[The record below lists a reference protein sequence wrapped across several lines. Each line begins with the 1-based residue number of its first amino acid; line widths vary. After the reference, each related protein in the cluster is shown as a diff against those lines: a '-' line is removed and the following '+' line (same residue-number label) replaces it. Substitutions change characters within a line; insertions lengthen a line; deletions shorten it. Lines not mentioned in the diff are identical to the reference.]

1 MTMAKAVGLML
12 LSCVLTVCAV
22 TTAHAQEFRGAIEGR
37 VVDESGGTLPG
48 VAVSAKHAQTNLG
61 AVAVT
66 NGEGLYHLPLLQPGF
81 YTLVFELQGFKRAE
95 RSKVEVRVADQV
107 VVNITL
113 SVGQMTETVTVTA
126 KMAVLELGNGSSGQ
140 VIDGKRLELMPM
152 SDGNPFTLVRL
163 TSGVVPFGD
172 LRYFRPFDNNA
183 VAEFA
188 ASGAPTSNA
197 FSIDGAPNN
206 THRQGNAD
214 SRMAFTPPSAAVEEF
229 KVQTS
234 TFDASQGRAAGAT
247 INVAMK
253 SGTNTL
259 RGEAYHNYRDE
270 KMADNDYFLKLRK
283 QPEPKLD
290 YIRPGFAV
298 GGPLHLAKLY
308 NGRSRTFFFTAF
320 EWLKDKFPDAS
331 QRSVPSLKMRIGDFS
346 ELLPLGILIYDPAT
360 AKQEGSRIVRTPFSG
375 NIIPPERI
383 SAIGREMIKYY
394 PEPNQAGDQE
404 GRINYISSVTR
415 DDDYHTMNFR
425 VDHNFNPSHRV
436 FGRYSYNTRQEARGH
451 WAGEVHGVAPVGFF
465 MYRTNDALGLD
476 YVWTRGSSVIN
487 VRGSWGRFQERDP
500 RQSQFTFDPA
510 SFGFSPQ
517 TVALFRG
524 YKYFPQIDLDRYD
537 DLGATFNG
545 KVVSNAW
552 AFQPTWTK
560 LVGKHSLRSGYDFRA
575 NREDELFDGH
585 PAGLYQFRGNF
596 TRQFDNSTNR
606 LGQDVAALLLGQP
619 TGGRIEQF
627 GDRFNQVFYHGVFV
641 QDDWR
646 VTDKLTLNL
655 GLRYEY
661 ETAPTERFN
670 RNVRGFD
677 PNAVLAVTN
686 TVEAR
691 YAANPLP
698 EIPASAFKARGGVQ
712 FVTDDDRGFWNPDVN
727 NVQPRVGFAYQVNNK
742 TVVRGGWAIYT
753 QPSYVHGARQLG
765 FTSSTPLSP
774 TTDNGLTFRATLFN
788 PFPDGMIAPV
798 GQERGVNT
806 NVGATLQRFY
816 DDVNFV
822 NGEAMRYVIGFQREL
837 WWRFVLDASY
847 VGTRGSDLRTDVQLN
862 ALPNIYLST
871 SPIRD
876 QPRIDYLNG
885 NSVPNPL
892 AGLVPGTNLNGTSTQ
907 RQRLFRPY
915 PQFESIE
922 ARRHDGSSKYDSL
935 QLRLDRR
942 FSNGVSFLTTYTHA
956 RATEKVSRL
965 NEGDSDYEKRP
976 SQSDIPH
983 RIVVNPIWEL
993 PFGHG
998 RAIAS
1003 NAGRLLDALI
1013 GGWSIAGV
1021 WQYSSGEVL
1030 TWGNRYF
1037 AGDIS
1042 QLRTRIRQGMDVSEP
1057 VFDTSG
1063 FYFHDAAV
1071 QTNGVDDPAKQRDDD
1086 RIDLERNLRTL
1097 PSRVGNFRG
1106 SPLNYLDISV
1116 VKRFRLAGTARA
1128 ELRAEIYNATNY
1140 VWFRNPNLDPGAAE
1154 FGKVT
1159 SQGNLPREV
1168 QLGARIIF

>member
-1 MTMAKAVGLML
+1 MRMTKMSGHLIVV
-12 LSCVLTVCAV
+12 CVLVLCVGNAYS
-22 TTAHAQEFRGAIEGR
+22 QEFRGAIEGR
-37 VVDESGGTLPG
+37 VVDESGAALPG
-48 VAVSAKHAQTNLG
+48 VSVTAKHQQTNVS

-66 NGEGLYHLPLLQPGF
+66 NHQGLYNLPLLQPGI
-81 YTLVFELQGFKRAE
+81 YVLSFELQGFKR
-95 RSKVEVRVADQV
+95 V
-107 VVNITL
+107 
-113 SVGQMTETVTVTA
+113 ETVTVRAQTP
-126 KMAVLELGNGSSGQ
+126 VLEVGNGSAGQ

-163 TSGVVPFGD
+163 TTGIVPFGD

-183 VAEFA
+183 VAEFS
-188 ASGAPTSNA
+188 ASGSPTSNA

-259 RGEAYHNYRDE
+259 HGEAYHNYRDE
-270 KMADNDYFLKLRK
+270 SMADNDYFLKLRK
-283 QPEPKLD
+283 QPELTLD

-298 GGPLHLAKLY
+298 GGPLALGRLY
-308 NGRSRTFFFTAF
+308 TGRSRTFFFTAF
-320 EWLKDKFPDAS
+320 EWLKDKFPDPG
-331 QRSVPSLKMRIGDFS
+331 QRSVPSMKMRQGDFS
-346 ELLPLGILIYDPAT
+346 ELLSQGILIYDPAT
-360 AKQEGSRIVRTPFSG
+360 AKQEGIRIVRQPFPG
-375 NIIPPERI
+375 NIIPPERF
-383 SAIGREMIKYY
+383 SPIGVEMLKYF
-394 PEPNQAGDQE
+394 PQPNQAGDAE
-404 GRINYISSVTR
+404 GRINYLSSVTR

-425 VDHNFNPSHRV
+425 MDHNFNSSHRV

-451 WAGEVHGVAPVGFF
+451 WAGEVNGVRPVGFY
-465 MYRTNDALGLD
+465 MYRTNDALALD
-476 YVWTRGSSVIN
+476 YVWTRHSSVVN

-510 SFGFSPQ
+510 SLGFPAQ
-517 TVALFRG
+517 TVAQFRG

-537 DLGATFNG
+537 DIGATYNG
-545 KVVSNAW
+545 QVVSNAW
-552 AFQPTWTK
+552 AVQPTWSK
-560 LVGKHSLRSGYDFRA
+560 LTGKHSLRAGYDLRA

-606 LGQDVAALLLGQP
+606 LGQDVASLLLGLP

-646 VTDKLTLNL
+646 VSNRLTLNL

-661 ETAPTERFN
+661 ETAPTERSN

-677 PNAVLAVTN
+677 PNAVLSITQTA
-686 TVEAR
+686 ESR
-691 YAANPLP
+691 YAANPIP
-698 EIPASAFKARGGVQ
+698 EIAPADFKVRGGVH

-727 NVQPRVGFAYQVNNK
+727 NVQPRLGFAYQLNEK
-742 TVVRGGWAIYT
+742 TVARGGWAIYT

-774 TTDNGLTFRATLFN
+774 TTDNGLTFRATLAN
-788 PFPDGMIAPV
+788 PFPDGLIAPV
-798 GQERGVNT
+798 GQELGVNT
-806 NVGATLQRFY
+806 NLGATLARFY
-816 DDVNFV
+816 DNPDFI
-822 NGEAMRYVIGFQREL
+822 NGQAMRYVIGFQREL
-837 WWRFVLDASY
+837 WWRFVIDASY
-847 VGTRGSDLRTDVQLN
+847 VGTRGHDLRTDVQVN

-876 QPRIDYLNG
+876 QARIDYLNS
-885 NSVPNPL
+885 NTVPNPL
-892 AGLVPGTNLNGTSTQ
+892 AGLVPGTNLNGASTQ
-907 RQRLFRPY
+907 RQRLLRPY

-922 ARRHDGSSKYDSL
+922 GRRYDGSSRYDSL
-935 QLRLDRR
+935 QIRLDRR
-942 FSNGVSFLTTYTHA
+942 FSNGFSFLTTYTHA
-956 RATEKVSRL
+956 RASEKVTRL
-965 NEGDSDYEKRP
+965 NEGDADYEERP

-983 RIVVNPIWEL
+983 RFVLNPIWEL
-993 PFGHG
+993 PFGRG

-1003 NAGRLLDALI
+1003 NPGRLLDALI
-1013 GGWSIAGV
+1013 GGWSVAAV

-1030 TWGNRYF
+1030 TLGNRYF
-1037 AGDIS
+1037 AGDRS
-1042 QLRTRIRQGMDVSEP
+1042 QLKTRIRQGIDVDQP

-1071 QTNGVDDPAKQRDDD
+1071 QTNGVDDPAKQRGDP

-1097 PSRVGNFRG
+1097 PSRFRDFRG
-1106 SPLNYLDISV
+1106 TPLNYVDLSI
-1116 VKRFRLAGTARA
+1116 VKRFQLTGRARA

-1140 VWFRNPNLDPGAAE
+1140 VWFRNPNLDPGNAD

-1159 SQGNLPREV
+1159 SQGNLPREI
-1168 QLGARIIF
+1168 QLGGRIIF